1 MVSGETTADIAAE
14 HTAATT
20 LRASAP
26 RARAD
31 GTSLNTVSPKTAA
44 GDPSASPN
52 KRTEAS
58 LVRFTRD
65 EFRAVT
71 DRARECG
78 LPPAR
83 FIREAALG
91 AVPKARR
98 TPANAELI
106 RQLARIGTAL
116 RQLAAG
122 GRDRDDALTSDALSG
137 ALAELLDTIRRV
149 E

>member
-1 MVSGETTADIAAE
+1 MVSVESTADIMSAR
-14 HTAATT
+14 TAT
-20 LRASAP
+20 
-26 RARAD
+26 
-31 GTSLNTVSPKTAA
+31 
-44 GDPSASPN
+44 GDPSGSPN

-71 DRARECG
+71 ERARECG

-106 RQLARIGTAL
+106 RQLARIGTEL
-116 RQLAAG
+116 RQLTG
-122 GRDRDDALTSDALSG
+122 GARDRDEVPTAEALSG
-137 ALAELLDTIRRV
+137 ALVELLDAIRRV

>member
-1 MVSGETTADIAAE
+1 MVSAETTAEIAS
-14 HTAATT
+14 TRTPT
-20 LRASAP
+20 
-26 RARAD
+26 
-31 GTSLNTVSPKTAA
+31 
-44 GDPSASPN
+44 GDPSGSPN

-58 LVRFTRD
+58 LVRFTRH

-71 DRARECG
+71 ERARECG

-91 AVPKARR
+91 AIPKARR
-98 TPANAELI
+98 TPANAEVI
-106 RQLARIGTAL
+106 RQLSRIGTEL

-122 GRDRDDALTSDALSG
+122 ARDRADVLTAEVLS
-137 ALAELLDTIRRV
+137 ATLSELLDTIRRV

>member
-1 MVSGETTADIAAE
+1 MVSAETSTE
-14 HTAATT
+14 M
-20 LRASAP
+20 
-26 RARAD
+26 
-31 GTSLNTVSPKTAA
+31 AA
-44 GDPSASPN
+44 GRSSSD

-58 LVRFTRD
+58 LVRFSRD

-71 DRARECG
+71 ERARECG

-106 RQLARIGTAL
+106 RQLARIGTEL
-116 RQLAAG
+116 RRLAG
-122 GRDRDDALTSDALSG
+122 GARDRDEVLTAEAVSG

>member
-1 MVSGETTADIAAE
+1 MNAETTADITSAR
-14 HTAATT
+14 TAT
-20 LRASAP
+20 
-26 RARAD
+26 
-31 GTSLNTVSPKTAA
+31 GE
-44 GDPSASPN
+44 PSGSPN

-58 LVRFTRD
+58 LVRFTRN

-91 AVPKARR
+91 AIPKARR

-106 RQLARIGTAL
+106 RQLARIGTEL
-116 RQLAAG
+116 RQLAGVA
-122 GRDRDDALTSDALSG
+122 RDRDDALTTDALSG
-137 ALAELLDTIRRV
+137 ALSELLDAIRQV

>member
-1 MVSGETTADIAAE
+1 MLRAETTADIAAE
-14 HTAATT
+14 
-20 LRASAP
+20 RGS
-26 RARAD
+26 
-31 GTSLNTVSPKTAA
+31 SK
-44 GDPSASPN
+44 
-52 KRTEAS
+52 KRSEAS

-71 DRARECG
+71 ERARECG

-106 RQLARIGTAL
+106 RQLARIGTEL
-116 RQLAAG
+116 RLLAG
-122 GRDRDDALTSDALSG
+122 GARDRDDPLTAEALSR
-137 ALAELLDTIRRV
+137 ALAELLDAIRRV

>member
-1 MVSGETTADIAAE
+1 MVSAETSADIAAE
-14 HTAATT
+14 RSSATT
-20 LRASAP
+20 FRASV
-26 RARAD
+26 RRVSGD
-31 GTSLNTVSPKTAA
+31 GTSPERVPPRTAT
-44 GDPSASPN
+44 GDPSESPN

-65 EFRAVT
+65 EFRVVT
-71 DRARECG
+71 ERARECG

-106 RQLARIGTAL
+106 RQLARIGTDL
-116 RQLAAG
+116 RQLAGGARAG
-122 GRDRDDALTSDALSG
+122 DDALTADAVNG
-137 ALAELLDTIRRV
+137 ALAELLDAIRRV

>member
-1 MVSGETTADIAAE
+1 MSAEITAEIAAE
-14 HTAATT
+14 
-20 LRASAP
+20 RS
-26 RARAD
+26 
-31 GTSLNTVSPKTAA
+31 SS
-44 GDPSASPN
+44 N

-58 LVRFTRD
+58 LVRFTPD

-71 DRARECG
+71 ARARECG

-106 RQLARIGTAL
+106 RQLARIGTEL
-116 RQLAAG
+116 RQLAGDARNRG
-122 GRDRDDALTSDALSG
+122 DALTTDALSG

>member
-1 MVSGETTADIAAE
+1 MVSAETTADIAVE
-14 HTAATT
+14 
-20 LRASAP
+20 RS
-26 RARAD
+26 
-31 GTSLNTVSPKTAA
+31 SL
-44 GDPSASPN
+44 N

-58 LVRFTRD
+58 LVRFTPD
-65 EFRAVT
+65 EFRTVT
-71 DRARECG
+71 ERARECG

-106 RQLARIGTAL
+106 RQLARIGTEL
-116 RQLAAG
+116 RLLAG
-122 GRDRDDALTSDALSG
+122 GARDREDVPTAEALSG
-137 ALAELLDTIRRV
+137 ALVELLNAIRRV